1 MSLALRLALVTR
13 TNKGISFAI
22 VRNLCQQFSGDLV
35 MRGQAAVQQLQAEG
49 LSPRFHLLDTN
60 DLQSIQVLQ
69 DFLRK
74 KYGGLDVLVNN
85 AGIAFKHGDPTPLH
99 IQAEVTM
106 KTNFFGTRAVCTE
119 LLPLMKPQGKPH
131 QGPKLCCFWHDLPL
145 PLCPMYTLRPLSLLS
160 HTSLIAVSSPGQ
172 VPLCL
177 RTLTHSS

>member
-119 LLPLMKPQGKPH
+119 LLH
-131 QGPKLCCFWHDLPL
+131 Q
-145 PLCPMYTLRPLSLLS
+145 RPLTHWSLTTGSVLSFKSSFKSLLREAF
-160 HTSLIAVSSPGQ
+160 TDCM
-172 VPLCL
+172 PL
-177 RTLTHSS
+177 TGEIP